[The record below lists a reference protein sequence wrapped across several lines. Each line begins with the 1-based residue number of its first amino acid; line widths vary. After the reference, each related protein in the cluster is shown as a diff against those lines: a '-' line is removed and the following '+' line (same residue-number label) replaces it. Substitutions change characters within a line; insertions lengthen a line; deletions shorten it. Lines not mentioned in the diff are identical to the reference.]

1 MRSSPDSTTAA
12 MFMQRARSPR
22 GWGLPLSEANRF
34 GTTIVAYDS
43 IPAVRSIDNAVL
55 ATDGDQ
61 PDFEEKLK
69 NALEETE
76 TEGANQEEPEQHDV
90 DVS

>member
-1 MRSSPDSTTAA
+1 
-12 MFMQRARSPR
+12 
-22 GWGLPLSEANRF
+22 
-34 GTTIVAYDS
+34 
-43 IPAVRSIDNAVL
+43 VL